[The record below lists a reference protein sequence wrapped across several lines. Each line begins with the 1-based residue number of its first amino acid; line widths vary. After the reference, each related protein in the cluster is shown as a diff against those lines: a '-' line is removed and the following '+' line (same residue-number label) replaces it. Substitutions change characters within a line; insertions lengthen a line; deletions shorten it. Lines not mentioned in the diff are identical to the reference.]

1 MPYKRK
7 GSTNWQITVNG
18 TRQSS
23 GTTDRQRAATLEHKL
38 NHEAWDAKRLGI
50 KFRTWDEADLSFLER
65 KQAIKSA
72 HIYAQYSKFWEPH
85 FTGKRLKG
93 ITCDLAREILKGK
106 PEPCPSNTTANLKM
120 AYVGKV
126 LRHAG
131 APWEPQYYPEPKG
144 REEWLTVASWKSLDM
159 STDLRQVA
167 TFSLSTGLREANVI
181 GLQWEWIKGSSLRV
195 PSQFTKTARPYGIP
209 LNKTALGI
217 IEERRQ
223 SGVVALGGVFTLKGR
238 SIYTMQLL
246 RAWRAVL
253 EAAGVPYMPYHGLRH
268 TYASWMMQAGVPFEV
283 IARLG
288 CWSAG
293 ASVAHR
299 YMHFDVESLRPWA
312 ERFDTILAQP
322 AQDSQQNNA
331 VA

>member
-1 MPYKRK
+1 MPYRRK
-7 GSTNWQITVNG
+7 GSTKWQITVNG

-23 GTTDRQRAATLEHKL
+23 GTTDFQRAKTLEHKL

-65 KQAIKSA
+65 KQGIKSA

-93 ITCDLAREILKGK
+93 ITCDVAREILKGT
-106 PEPCPSNTTANLKM
+106 PEACPQNTTKNLKL

-131 APWEPQYYPEPKG
+131 CAWEPQYYPEPQG
-144 REEWLTVASWKSLDM
+144 REEWLTLSQWRSLDLP
-159 STDLRQVA
+159 SDLRQVA

-181 GLQWEWIKGSSLRV
+181 GLQWDWVRGNAMLI
-195 PSQFTKTARPYGIP
+195 PSNFTKTARPYGIP
-209 LNKTALGI
+209 LNQTALAI
-217 IEERRQ
+217 LEERRR
-223 SGVVALGGVFTLKGR
+223 SPVNAIRSVFTLKGR
-238 SIYTMQLL
+238 AIYTMQLL

-253 EAAGVPYMPYHGLRH
+253 EAAGVPYMPYHCLRH
-268 TYASWMMQAGVPFEV
+268 TYASWMVQAGVPFEV
-283 IARLG
+283 VARLG
-288 CWSAG
+288 CWTVSG
-293 ASVAHR
+293 MVNR
-299 YMHFDVESLRPWA
+299 YSHFDVESLRPWA
-312 ERFDTILAQP
+312 ERFDTILAQS
-322 AQDSQQNNA
+322 AEDSRQNNA